1 MQQIVTLNQV
11 TADPITLFIS
21 DDGLKVVLV
30 QNDQTVFIQ
39 HDRSNALNGA
49 IQYVVGEINSA
60 PAP

>member
-11 TADPITLFIS
+11 TTDPIALFIS

-60 PAP
+60 PVP